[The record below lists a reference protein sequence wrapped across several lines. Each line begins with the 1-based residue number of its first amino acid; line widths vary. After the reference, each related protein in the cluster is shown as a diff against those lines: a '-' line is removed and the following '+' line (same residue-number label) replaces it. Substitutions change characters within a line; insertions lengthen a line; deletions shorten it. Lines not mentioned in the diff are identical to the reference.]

1 MELFDFVI
9 IEKCCSVDG
18 GRGICP
24 FFSSPPRRIWQL
36 LSAYPRDFAIHCKK
50 NASAGGQLGGGG
62 GGCWLGAG
70 GIDWCIILEW
80 NISHRVDSLNI
91 CTPKKE
97 QTSSI
102 TFKSHNGSWSQYI
115 RPRKQIFGKQIRPNF
130 FSSTDL
136 LYKFLPTNLRVCKPT
151 FYTFYTSHLRWN
163 STIYHTDL
171 GQNTVFHNFS
181 RRIALSQCSGLSI
194 VGF

>member
-1 MELFDFVI
+1 MPTP
-9 IEKCCSVDG
+9 
-18 GRGICP
+18 GILP
-24 FFSSPPRRIWQL
+24 STAKKMPVPGVSSE
-36 LSAYPRDFAIHCKK
+36 
-50 NASAGGQLGGGG
+50 GG

-97 QTSSI
+97 HTSSI

-151 FYTFYTSHLRWN
+151 FYTFYTSHLRRN

-181 RRIALSQCSGLSI
+181 RRIKLSQCSGLSI